1 MTEQIEP
8 ITLTSEQLIKRFA
21 EVQQVSEDEARQ
33 MVGADSADEI
43 LKNIENFTKKKIEQK
58 QPPMNRKQRR
68 ALLKKLGRKKY
79 NEMMQNQTAAI
90 AETTEKLNYI
100 DLIQKLRVLNEQK
113 EKENEEYD
121 SSTEDNRSIQG

>member
-1 MTEQIEP
+1 
-8 ITLTSEQLIKRFA
+8 
-21 EVQQVSEDEARQ
+21 
-33 MVGADSADEI
+33 
-43 LKNIENFTKKKIEQK
+43 
-58 QPPMNRKQRR
+58 MNRKQRR

-121 SSTEDNRSIQG
+121 SSTEDNGSI